1 MEAARVLTIRG
12 HQVVLQE
19 KEDNLG
25 GKLNI
30 ASVSPYKEEMMNLVK
45 FYAYEMRR
53 LDVTVRHNDFFSNV
67 ADEFDGVIIAAGAQ
81 ERTIDIQGMEN
92 LPCYYSSEILSG
104 KAEPQDPAIIVGAGL
119 VGGETADFLSSN
131 GLKVSLVEIQEKAFV
146 DMGVSGRWVLM
157 ERLKK
162 GGVTI
167 HTSSEVLEIKKGEVV
182 VRTPGGE
189 ISLPAG
195 CVIFAVG
202 FEANDDL
209 VEKVAKLGVPYCVI
223 GDNRKP
229 RRIKDAVHEGYWA
242 ATSWLDSLE

>member
-1 MEAARVLTIRG
+1 MEAARILAMKG

-30 ASVSPYKEEMMNLVK
+30 ASVPPYKKELMNLVK
-45 FYAYEMRR
+45 FHTYEMRR
-53 LDVTVRHNDFFSNV
+53 LDVTVRRNNCFNDV

-81 ERTIDIQGMEN
+81 ERTIAIQGMEN
-92 LPCYYSSEILSG
+92 LPCYSSSEILSG
-104 KAEPQDPAIIVGAGL
+104 KAEPQDPVIIVGAGL

-131 GLKVSLVEIQEKAFV
+131 GLKVSLVEIQEKPFL

-157 ERLKK
+157 KRLKK

-167 HTSSEVLEIKKGEVV
+167 YTSSEVLEVKKGEIVV
-182 VRTPGGE
+182 QTPEGE
-189 ISLPAG
+189 INLPAG
-195 CVIFAVG
+195 SVIFAVG
-202 FEANDDL
+202 FEAHRDL
-209 VEKVAKLGVPYCVI
+209 IERVVTLGVPYCVI
-223 GDNRKP
+223 GDSRRP

-242 ATSWLDSLE
+242 ATSWVDGLE